1 MNITTNEL
9 LNELRN
15 GKSAEDLAN
24 QLIENLNEANIKY
37 QEEQEATAAKTSLAE
52 KNNDCIAC
60 ITDDLNEYFK
70 NNNCDSLVFTED
82 EVASILQGAV
92 QLADLLFSLRCSKSR
107 ALSTLVTKKDNAA
120 TAVKNKITDI
130 DEVIANWIDELN

>member
-1 MNITTNEL
+1 MNITTDEL

-15 GKSAEDLAN
+15 GKNAEDLAN
-24 QLIENLNEANIKY
+24 QLIESLNEANVKY
-37 QEEQEATAAKTSLAE
+37 QEEQEAATAKASLAE
-52 KNNDCIAC
+52 KDNDCIAC

-92 QLADLLFSLRCSKSR
+92 QLADLF
-107 ALSTLVTKKDNAA
+107 STLMVKKDNAA

-130 DEVIANWIDELN
+130 DEVIANWIDKLN

>member
-1 MNITTNEL
+1 MNITIEEL

-15 GKSAEDLAN
+15 GKSADDLAN

-37 QEEQEATAAKTSLAE
+37 QKEQEAATARDASASRAE
-52 KNNDCIAC
+52 KNCNLITT
-60 ITDDLNEYFK
+60 ITDNLNKYFK

-92 QLADLLFSLRCSKSR
+92 QLADLFS
-107 ALSTLVTKKDNAA
+107 ALMTKKDNAA

-130 DEVIANWIDELN
+130 DEVIANWIDKLG

>member
-15 GKSAEDLAN
+15 GKNAEDLAN

-37 QEEQEATAAKTSLAE
+37 QEEQKAATAREAEASLAK

-60 ITDDLNEYFK
+60 ITNDLNEYFK

-92 QLADLLFSLRCSKSR
+92 QLTDLFS
-107 ALSTLVTKKDNAA
+107 TLMTKKDNAA

-130 DEVIANWIDELN
+130 DEVIANWLDKLN

>member
-1 MNITTNEL
+1 MNITTDEL

-37 QEEQEATAAKTSLAE
+37 QEEQKAAREASASLAE
-52 KNNDCIAC
+52 KNNDLITT
-60 ITDDLNEYFK
+60 ITDNLNEYFK

-92 QLADLLFSLRCSKSR
+92 QLTNLFS
-107 ALSTLVTKKDNAA
+107 TLMTKKDNAA

>member
-1 MNITTNEL
+1 MNITTDEL

-15 GKSAEDLAN
+15 GKSADDLAN

-37 QEEQEATAAKTSLAE
+37 QEEQEATAAKASLAK
-52 KNNDCIAC
+52 KNNDLITT
-60 ITDDLNEYFK
+60 ITDSLNEYFK

-92 QLADLLFSLRCSKSR
+92 QLADLL
-107 ALSTLVTKKDNAA
+107 STLVTKKDNAA

>member
-24 QLIENLNEANIKY
+24 QLIENLNEANTKY
-37 QEEQEATAAKTSLAE
+37 QEEQKATAAKASLAE
-52 KNNDCIAC
+52 KNNDLITT
-60 ITDDLNEYFK
+60 ITDNLNEYFK
-70 NNNCDSLVFTED
+70 NNNCDSLIFTED

-92 QLADLLFSLRCSKSR
+92 QLADLF
-107 ALSTLVTKKDNAA
+107 STLMVKKDNAT

-130 DEVIANWIDELN
+130 DEVIANWIDKLGD

>member
-1 MNITTNEL
+1 MNITIEEL

-15 GKSAEDLAN
+15 GKSADDLAN

-37 QEEQEATAAKTSLAE
+37 QKDNAATAREAEASLAE
-52 KNNDCIAC
+52 KNCNLITT
-60 ITDDLNEYFK
+60 ITDNLNKYFK

-82 EVASILQGAV
+82 EVAFILQGVV
-92 QLADLLFSLRCSKSR
+92 QLADLFS
-107 ALSTLVTKKDNAA
+107 ALMTQKDNAA

-130 DEVIANWIDELN
+130 DEVIANWIDKLG

>member
-1 MNITTNEL
+1 MNITIDEL

-15 GKSAEDLAN
+15 GKSADDLAN

-37 QEEQEATAAKTSLAE
+37 QEEQEATAAKASLAK
-52 KNNDCIAC
+52 KNNDLITT
-60 ITDDLNEYFK
+60 ITDSLNEYFK

-92 QLADLLFSLRCSKSR
+92 QLTDLFS
-107 ALSTLVTKKDNAA
+107 TLMTKKDNAA

>member
-1 MNITTNEL
+1 MNITIEEL

-15 GKSAEDLAN
+15 GKSADDLAN

-37 QEEQEATAAKTSLAE
+37 QKEQEAE
-52 KNNDCIAC
+52 KNCNLITT
-60 ITDDLNEYFK
+60 ITDNLNKYFK

-92 QLADLLFSLRCSKSR
+92 QLADLFS
-107 ALSTLVTKKDNAA
+107 ALMTKKDNAA

-130 DEVIANWIDELN
+130 DEVIANWIDKLG

>member
-1 MNITTNEL
+1 MNITIEEL

-15 GKSAEDLAN
+15 GKSADDLAN

-37 QEEQEATAAKTSLAE
+37 QKEQEASLAE
-52 KNNDCIAC
+52 KNCNLITT
-60 ITDDLNEYFK
+60 ITDNLNKYFK

-92 QLADLLFSLRCSKSR
+92 QLADLFS
-107 ALSTLVTKKDNAA
+107 ALMTKKDNAA

-130 DEVIANWIDELN
+130 DEVIANWIDKLG

>member
-1 MNITTNEL
+1 MNINESRMVSIDNL

-15 GKSAEDLAN
+15 GKSADDLAN
-24 QLIENLNEANIKY
+24 QLIDTLNEANTKY
-37 QEEQEATAAKTSLAE
+37 QEEQEAAREAKASLA
-52 KNNDCIAC
+52 DCITC
-60 ITDDLNEYFK
+60 ITNNLNEYFK

-92 QLADLLFSLRCSKSR
+92 QLADLF
-107 ALSTLVTKKDNAA
+107 STLTVKK

-130 DEVIANWIDELN
+130 DEVIADWIKKLN

>member
-1 MNITTNEL
+1 MNITTDEL

-15 GKSAEDLAN
+15 GKNAEDLAN
-24 QLIENLNEANIKY
+24 QLIESLNEANVKY
-37 QEEQEATAAKTSLAE
+37 QEEQEAATAKASLTE

-92 QLADLLFSLRCSKSR
+92 QLADLLSSLRCSKSR
-107 ALSTLVTKKDNAA
+107 AFSTLVTKKDNAA
-120 TAVKNKITDI
+120 TAVKNKITNI
-130 DEVIANWIDELN
+130 DEVIANWIDKLN

>member
-1 MNITTNEL
+1 MNITIDNL

-15 GKSAEDLAN
+15 GKSADDLAN
-24 QLIENLNEANIKY
+24 QLIETLNEANTKY
-37 QEEQEATAAKTSLAE
+37 QEEQEAATAREAK
-52 KNNDCIAC
+52 KNNDCITC
-60 ITDDLNEYFK
+60 ITNDLNEYFK

-92 QLADLLFSLRCSKSR
+92 QLADLFSSLRCSKSR
-107 ALSTLVTKKDNAA
+107 ALSALMTKKDNAA

-130 DEVIANWIDELN
+130 DEVIANWLDRLN

>member
-1 MNITTNEL
+1 MNITTDEL

-15 GKSAEDLAN
+15 GKSAENLAN

-37 QEEQEATAAKTSLAE
+37 QEEQEATAAKASLAK
-52 KNNDCIAC
+52 KNNDLITT
-60 ITDDLNEYFK
+60 ITDNLNEYFK
-70 NNNCDSLVFTED
+70 NNNCDSLVFTEN

-92 QLADLLFSLRCSKSR
+92 QLADL
-107 ALSTLVTKKDNAA
+107 LSTLVTKKDNAA

>member
-1 MNITTNEL
+1 MNITIDNL

-24 QLIENLNEANIKY
+24 QLIENLNEANTKY
-37 QEEQEATAAKTSLAE
+37 QEEQEATAAKASLAK
-52 KNNDCIAC
+52 KNNDLITT
-60 ITDDLNEYFK
+60 ITDSLNEYFK

-92 QLADLLFSLRCSKSR
+92 QLTDLFS
-107 ALSTLVTKKDNAA
+107 TLMTKKDNAA
-120 TAVKNKITDI
+120 TAVKNKITGI

>member
-24 QLIENLNEANIKY
+24 QLIENLNEANTKY
-37 QEEQEATAAKTSLAE
+37 QEEQKAATAREAEASLAK

-60 ITDDLNEYFK
+60 ITDNLNEYFK

-92 QLADLLFSLRCSKSR
+92 QLADLL
-107 ALSTLVTKKDNAA
+107 STLVTKKDNAA

-130 DEVIANWIDELN
+130 DEVIANWIDKLGD

>member
-92 QLADLLFSLRCSKSR
+92 QLADLL
-107 ALSTLVTKKDNAA
+107 STLVTKKDNAA

-130 DEVIANWIDELN
+130 DEVIANWIDKLGD

>member
-1 MNITTNEL
+1 MNINESCMVSIDNL

-15 GKSAEDLAN
+15 GKSMDDLAN
-24 QLIENLNEANIKY
+24 QLIDTLNEANTKY
-37 QEEQEATAAKTSLAE
+37 QKEQEAATAKASLA
-52 KNNDCIAC
+52 KKDNDCITC
-60 ITDDLNEYFK
+60 ITNDLNEYFK

-92 QLADLLFSLRCSKSR
+92 QLADLF
-107 ALSTLVTKKDNAA
+107 STLTVKKNNAT

-130 DEVIANWIDELN
+130 DEVIADWIKKLGD

>member
-1 MNITTNEL
+1 MNITIDEL

-24 QLIENLNEANIKY
+24 QLIENLNEANTKY
-37 QEEQEATAAKTSLAE
+37 QKEREAAREASASLAE
-52 KNNDCIAC
+52 KNCNL
-60 ITDDLNEYFK
+60 ITTITNDLNEYFK

-92 QLADLLFSLRCSKSR
+92 QLTDLFS
-107 ALSTLVTKKDNAA
+107 TLMTKKDNAA

-130 DEVIANWIDELN
+130 DEVIANWLDKLN

>member
-15 GKSAEDLAN
+15 GKNAEDLAN
-24 QLIENLNEANIKY
+24 QLIESLNEANIKY
-37 QEEQEATAAKTSLAE
+37 QEEQKAATAREAEASLAK

-82 EVASILQGAV
+82 EVASIL
-92 QLADLLFSLRCSKSR
+92 
-107 ALSTLVTKKDNAA
+107 
-120 TAVKNKITDI
+120 
-130 DEVIANWIDELN
+130 